1 MTDKIRQHINARK
14 ARLAPD
20 DVRMEAY
27 DDVLAYIDKLEKREG
42 PNARERYETVL
53 DAAQRAV
60 GITLSA
66 GRSQEDVDIRLLVI
80 KQMRDEGYS
89 NSVVG
94 LLLHRDHSTVSYN
107 YKVVNEMMSMPGAF
121 SKFMHVYKRFKE
133 ELQ

>member
-53 DAAQRAV
+53 EAAQRAV

-107 YKVVNEMMSMPGAF
+107 YKVVNEMLAMPSAF
-121 SKFMHVYKRFKE
+121 PKFMRVYKFFKGA
-133 ELQ
+133 LK